1 LGSRYYL
8 NYLVIENNWFI
19 KWSCQYSYLKI
30 NDMKIQEYDQ
40 DNGTFFCFCP
50 GCQEYHSLH
59 TGRPNSD
66 GVRLKFNNSMEFP
79 SFLPV
84 NIGRIINSG
93 LNRSK
98 HANDTTWK
106 CVFTI
111 KFGKI
116 SFSAD
121 SSHELAGQTVDLPD
135 LMPEF

>member
-1 LGSRYYL
+1 
-8 NYLVIENNWFI
+8 
-19 KWSCQYSYLKI
+19 
-30 NDMKIQEYDQ
+30 MKVQEYNEDRS
-40 DNGTFFCFCP
+40 TYFFYCP

-59 TGRPNSD
+59 IGRPNSD
-66 GVRLKFNNSMEFP
+66 GIRLKFNESMEFP
-79 SFLPV
+79 SFLPT

-98 HANDTTWK
+98 HANDTNWK

-116 SFSAD
+116 SFSNH
-121 SSHELAGQTVDLPD
+121 SSHILAGQTVDLPD